1 MYICAYIYG
10 YMYIYIYIYIYQGA
24 PGLGRVETGLPFLGP
39 GFDRVAFA
47 KYFHGFARVWF
58 GQVWSLP
65 GFSQVGFVRA

>member
-1 MYICAYIYG
+1 MCIYIY
-10 YMYIYIYIYIYQGA
+10 MYIYIYQGA
-24 PGLGRVETGLPFLGP
+24 PGLDRVETGLPFLGP